1 LPALPGGLGAIPGQ
15 PDAATRRRHRHT
27 GKHQALPFSNPPTLV
42 YSSHNV
48 VLTGRIFQST
58 QYQHLALHFQR
69 LIGDNEELKPLE
81 KELSP
86 VLDAIAALK
95 EEEDTVR
102 PRIPRASEIAK
113 LREERHHAAQ
123 SRSKPEAPV
132 EKKEFQNEVNG
143 KEEVPVRTDL
153 SADDFKSMLEVAA
166 PQEEKLST
174 KAIRK
179 RLGLVD
185 RSGAQATA
193 SETVARQ
200 EQESI
205 QSEMMSLAKQL
216 KDRTQTINQSLT
228 EDVKILDAV
237 GQSAES
243 NTALLDR
250 ENTKLKEQLASSIG
264 LWTSLWLVAMLV
276 VVFVVTYFY
285 MKLFSRRW

>member
-1 LPALPGGLGAIPGQ
+1 
-15 PDAATRRRHRHT
+15 
-27 GKHQALPFSNPPTLV
+27 
-42 YSSHNV
+42 
-48 VLTGRIFQST
+48 
-58 QYQHLALHFQR
+58 
-69 LIGDNEELKPLE
+69 
-81 KELSP
+81 
-86 VLDAIAALK
+86 
-95 EEEDTVR
+95 
-102 PRIPRASEIAK
+102 
-113 LREERHHAAQ
+113 
-123 SRSKPEAPV
+123 
-132 EKKEFQNEVNG
+132 
-143 KEEVPVRTDL
+143 
-153 SADDFKSMLEVAA
+153 MLEMAA

-185 RSGAQATA
+185 RSGTQASA
-193 SETVARQ
+193 SETVARE

-216 KDRTQTINQSLT
+216 KDRTQTINQSLA

-250 ENTKLKEQLASSIG
+250 ENAKLKEQLASSIG

-276 VVFVVTYFY
+276 IVFVVTYFY

>member
-1 LPALPGGLGAIPGQ
+1 MTPSKEVVNCRRFLEAWTRSQANKEQ
-15 PDAATRRRHRHT
+15 PLDNDI
-27 GKHQALPFSNPPTLV
+27 L
-42 YSSHNV
+42 
-48 VLTGRIFQST
+48 T
-58 QYQHLALHFQR
+58 QYHQLALHFQQ
-69 LIGDNEELKPLE
+69 LSQENDGLKLLE
-81 KELSP
+81 SDISP
-86 VLDAIAALK
+86 VLAAIAALK
-95 EEEDTVR
+95 REDVVKPR
-102 PRIPRASEIAK
+102 RIPRASEIIK
-113 LREERHHAAQ
+113 LREERIISQ
-123 SRSKPEAPV
+123 KQEPESKPID
-132 EKKEFQNEVNG
+132 KM
-143 KEEVPVRTDL
+143 EEMITPELRTDL
-153 SADDFKSMLEVAA
+153 SADDFKSMLEMPA

-185 RSGAQATA
+185 RAGGQASA
-193 SETVARQ
+193 SETVARE

-216 KDRTQTINQSLT
+216 KDRTQTINQSLA

-250 ENTKLKEQLASSIG
+250 ENAKLKEQLASSIG

-276 VVFVVTYFY
+276 IVFIVTYFY

>member
-1 LPALPGGLGAIPGQ
+1 MTTVEVDCRRFL
-15 PDAATRRRHRHT
+15 AAWTRS
-27 GKHQALPFSNPPTLV
+27 QAKQE
-42 YSSHNV
+42 
-48 VLTGRIFQST
+48 QSVDDNIVA
-58 QYQHLALHFQR
+58 QYHHLALRFRQ
-69 LIGDNEELKPLE
+69 LVQDNSELKALE
-81 KELSP
+81 AEVASALT
-86 VLDAIAALK
+86 AITALK
-95 EEEDTVR
+95 TDDVESR
-102 PRIPRASEIAK
+102 RIPRASEIVK
-113 LREERHHAAQ
+113 MREERTRVKP
-123 SRSKPEAPV
+123 RSKPEAPV
-132 EKKEFQNEVNG
+132 KEQQQEPLLNEHVQ
-143 KEEVPVRTDL
+143 EEGSETPEFPLEL
-153 SADDFKSMLEVAA
+153 SADDFKAMLEVAV
-166 PQEEKLST
+166 PEDEKLST

-185 RSGAQATA
+185 RSGTQATA
-193 SETVARQ
+193 SETVARE

-216 KDRTQTINQSLT
+216 KDRTQTINQSLA

-276 VVFVVTYFY
+276 IVFIVTYFY

>member
-1 LPALPGGLGAIPGQ
+1 MS
-15 PDAATRRRHRHT
+15 R
-27 GKHQALPFSNPPTLV
+27 
-42 YSSHNV
+42 
-48 VLTGRIFQST
+48 
-58 QYQHLALHFQR
+58 
-69 LIGDNEELKPLE
+69 
-81 KELSP
+81 
-86 VLDAIAALK
+86 
-95 EEEDTVR
+95 
-102 PRIPRASEIAK
+102 RIPRASEIAK
-113 LREERHHAAQ
+113 LREERARAAKTAKTY
-123 SRSKPEAPV
+123 SKPEALVKTQKHESAPSA
-132 EKKEFQNEVNG
+132 EV
-143 KEEVPVRTDL
+143 KEEKVAELRTDL
-153 SADDFKSMLEVAA
+153 SAEDFTSMLEMAA

-185 RSGAQATA
+185 RSGTQASA
-193 SETVARQ
+193 SETVARE

-216 KDRTQTINQSLT
+216 KDRTQTINQSLA

-250 ENTKLKEQLASSIG
+250 ENAKLKEQLASSIG

-276 VVFVVTYFY
+276 IVFVVTYFY

>member
-1 LPALPGGLGAIPGQ
+1 MTPASLATL
-15 PDAATRRRHRHT
+15 DAVNCRRFLAAWTRS
-27 GKHQALPFSNPPTLV
+27 QARKQQRLDADIV
-42 YSSHNV
+42 A
-48 VLTGRIFQST
+48 
-58 QYQHLALHFQR
+58 QYQQLALHFQR
-69 LIGDNEELKPLE
+69 LIQDCDELKALE
-81 KELSP
+81 PELTP
-86 VLDAIAALK
+86 VLDAITALK
-95 EEEDTVR
+95 REQEEEEENTQ
-102 PRIPRASEIAK
+102 PKRIPRAAEIVKMRERRVRAAKTQTESEPPAVTSV
-113 LREERHHAAQ
+113 ERQ
-123 SRSKPEAPV
+123 STLS
-132 EKKEFQNEVNG
+132 
-143 KEEVPVRTDL
+143 EEVKEQAVDAMPELRTDL
-153 SADDFKSMLEVAA
+153 TADDFKAMLEVAA

-185 RSGAQATA
+185 RAGAQASA
-193 SETVARQ
+193 SETVARE

-216 KDRTQTINQSLT
+216 KDRTQTINQSLA

-250 ENTKLKEQLASSIG
+250 ENAKLKEQLASSIG

-276 VVFVVTYFY
+276 IVFIVTYCY

>member
-1 LPALPGGLGAIPGQ
+1 MTSTAETMDCRRFLAAWTRFQANKKQ
-15 PDAATRRRHRHT
+15 PLDDDI
-27 GKHQALPFSNPPTLV
+27 L
-42 YSSHNV
+42 
-48 VLTGRIFQST
+48 T
-58 QYQHLALHFQR
+58 QYQQLALHFQQ
-69 LIGDNEELKPLE
+69 LIQDSDELKTIEP
-81 KELSP
+81 ELAP
-86 VLDAIAALK
+86 VLATITALNK
-95 EEEDTVR
+95 EQDTSKLR
-102 PRIPRASEIAK
+102 RIPRASEIAK
-113 LREERHHAAQ
+113 LREERARAAKTATC
-123 SRSKPEAPV
+123 SKPKSPV
-132 EKKEFQNEVNG
+132 KTQEQESTSTCSTEV
-143 KEEVPVRTDL
+143 KEEEVTATPELRTDL
-153 SADDFKSMLEVAA
+153 SADDFKSMLEVAT

-185 RSGAQATA
+185 RSRAQASA
-193 SETVARQ
+193 SETVARE

-216 KDRTQTINQSLT
+216 KDRTQTINHSLA
-228 EDVKILDAV
+228 EDAKILDAV

-276 VVFVVTYFY
+276 IVFIVTYFY

>member
-1 LPALPGGLGAIPGQ
+1 M
-15 PDAATRRRHRHT
+15 
-27 GKHQALPFSNPPTLV
+27 
-42 YSSHNV
+42 
-48 VLTGRIFQST
+48 T
-58 QYQHLALHFQR
+58 QYQQLALHFQQ
-69 LIGDNEELKPLE
+69 LIQDNDALKALE
-81 KELSP
+81 SQLTP
-86 VLDAIAALK
+86 VLDAIAALQK
-95 EEEDTVR
+95 EEEDAVKPR
-102 PRIPRASEIAK
+102 RIPRASELSK
-113 LREERHHAAQ
+113 LREERARAAKT
-123 SRSKPEAPV
+123 RSKPEAPV
-132 EKKEFQNEVNG
+132 KDQEPLNAPSEDVEKEKEIRVTPEL
-143 KEEVPVRTDL
+143 RTDL
-153 SADDFKSMLEVAA
+153 TADDFKSMLEVAA
-166 PQEEKLST
+166 PREEKLST

-193 SETVARQ
+193 SETVARE

-216 KDRTQTINQSLT
+216 KDRTQTINQSLA

-264 LWTSLWLVAMLV
+264 LWTSLWLVVMLV
-276 VVFVVTYFY
+276 VVFIVTYFY

>member
-1 LPALPGGLGAIPGQ
+1 MTSALASNEAVDCRRFLAAWARFQANNEQ
-15 PDAATRRRHRHT
+15 PLDCGIVA
-27 GKHQALPFSNPPTLV
+27 
-42 YSSHNV
+42 
-48 VLTGRIFQST
+48 
-58 QYQHLALHFQR
+58 QYQQLAQHFQQ
-69 LIGDNEELKPLE
+69 LIQDTDELKALE
-81 KELSP
+81 PDLTT
-86 VLDAIAALK
+86 VLDAISALK
-95 EEEDTVR
+95 NKEEDAVKPR
-102 PRIPRASEIAK
+102 RIPRASEIAK
-113 LREERHHAAQ
+113 LREERARARAVKIQ
-123 SRSKPEAPV
+123 SPHGAPV
-132 EKKEFQNEVNG
+132 QYEGEKHDGVTEEKEVKATPEL
-143 KEEVPVRTDL
+143 RTDL
-153 SADDFKSMLEVAA
+153 SADDFKSMLEVAV

-185 RSGAQATA
+185 RTEMQASA
-193 SETVARQ
+193 SETVARE

-216 KDRTQTINQSLT
+216 KDRTQTINQSLA

-243 NTALLDR
+243 NTTLLDR

-276 VVFVVTYFY
+276 IVFIITYFY

>member
-1 LPALPGGLGAIPGQ
+1 M
-15 PDAATRRRHRHT
+15 AAVMEEAVDCRRFLAAWTRSQAN
-27 GKHQALPFSNPPTLV
+27 KEQALDEDIV
-42 YSSHNV
+42 A
-48 VLTGRIFQST
+48 
-58 QYQHLALHFQR
+58 QYQLLALHFQQ
-69 LIGDNEELKPLE
+69 LVLDDNELKALEPELAT
-81 KELSP
+81 
-86 VLDAIAALK
+86 VLAGIAALNK
-95 EEEDTVR
+95 EEEEGAVKPR
-102 PRIPRASEIAK
+102 RIPRASEIAK
-113 LREERHHAAQ
+113 LREERARAAK
-123 SRSKPEAPV
+123 SLSKPEEPV
-132 EKKEFQNEVNG
+132 QDQDGGLVTSEKV
-143 KEEVPVRTDL
+143 EEEKVAATPELRTDL

-185 RSGAQATA
+185 RAGAQTTA
-193 SETVARQ
+193 SETVARE

-216 KDRTQTINQSLT
+216 KDRTQTINQSLA

-250 ENTKLKEQLASSIG
+250 ENAKLKEQLASSIG
-264 LWTSLWLVAMLV
+264 LSTSLWLVAMLV
-276 VVFVVTYFY
+276 IVFIVTYFY

>member
-1 LPALPGGLGAIPGQ
+1 MTSTAETMDCRRFLAAWTRFQANKKQ
-15 PDAATRRRHRHT
+15 PLDDDI
-27 GKHQALPFSNPPTLV
+27 
-42 YSSHNV
+42 
-48 VLTGRIFQST
+48 LTQE
-58 QYQHLALHFQR
+58 Q
-69 LIGDNEELKPLE
+69 
-81 KELSP
+81 
-86 VLDAIAALK
+86 
-95 EEEDTVR
+95 DTSKLR
-102 PRIPRASEIAK
+102 RIPRASEIAK
-113 LREERHHAAQ
+113 LREERARAA
-123 SRSKPEAPV
+123 KTATCEGGEVTATPEL
-132 EKKEFQNEVNG
+132 
-143 KEEVPVRTDL
+143 RTDL
-153 SADDFKSMLEVAA
+153 SADDFKSMLEVAT

-185 RSGAQATA
+185 RSRAQASA
-193 SETVARQ
+193 SETVARE

-216 KDRTQTINQSLT
+216 KDRTQTINHSLA
-228 EDVKILDAV
+228 EDAKILDAV

-276 VVFVVTYFY
+276 IVFIVTYFY

>member
-1 LPALPGGLGAIPGQ
+1 MTPSTEAVNCRRFLEAWTRSQANKEQ
-15 PDAATRRRHRHT
+15 PLDDDIVMQY
-27 GKHQALPFSNPPTLV
+27 HQ
-42 YSSHNV
+42 
-48 VLTGRIFQST
+48 
-58 QYQHLALHFQR
+58 LALHFQQ
-69 LIGDNEELKPLE
+69 LSQDNDELKALQCDI
-81 KELSP
+81 SP
-86 VLDAIAALK
+86 VLAAIAALK
-95 EEEDTVR
+95 REDMVKPR
-102 PRIPRASEIAK
+102 RIPRASEIVK
-113 LREERHHAAQ
+113 LREERAKT
-123 SRSKPEAPV
+123 KPDAPLKRQKQEPESTSNDKV
-132 EKKEFQNEVNG
+132 EKVVTPEL
-143 KEEVPVRTDL
+143 RTDL

-185 RSGAQATA
+185 RSGGQASA
-193 SETVARQ
+193 SETVARE

-216 KDRTQTINQSLT
+216 KDRTQTINQSLA
-228 EDVKILDAV
+228 EDAKILDAV

-250 ENTKLKEQLASSIG
+250 ENAKLKEQLASSIG

-276 VVFVVTYFY
+276 IVFIVTYFY

>member
-1 LPALPGGLGAIPGQ
+1 MTA
-15 PDAATRRRHRHT
+15 
-27 GKHQALPFSNPPTLV
+27 QALRTAEEVDCRRFLAAWTRLQANKK
-42 YSSHNV
+42 
-48 VLTGRIFQST
+48 QSLDYDVEE
-58 QYQHLALHFQR
+58 QYQQLARHFQQV
-69 LIGDNEELKPLE
+69 IQNSEELRALE
-81 KELSP
+81 PEVAP
-86 VLDAIAALK
+86 VLATIAALK
-95 EEEDTVR
+95 KEQDTSMSR
-102 PRIPRASEIAK
+102 RIPRASEIAK
-113 LREERHHAAQ
+113 LREERARAAKTAKTY
-123 SRSKPEAPV
+123 SKPEALV
-132 EKKEFQNEVNG
+132 KTQKHESASSAEV
-143 KEEVPVRTDL
+143 KEEKVAELRTDL
-153 SADDFKSMLEVAA
+153 SAEDFTSMLEMAA

-185 RSGAQATA
+185 RSGTQASA
-193 SETVARQ
+193 SETVARE

-216 KDRTQTINQSLT
+216 KDRTQTINQSLA

-250 ENTKLKEQLASSIG
+250 ENAKLKEQLASSIG

-276 VVFVVTYFY
+276 IVFVVTYFY

>member
-1 LPALPGGLGAIPGQ
+1 MSHVSVAAAL
-15 PDAATRRRHRHT
+15 
-27 GKHQALPFSNPPTLV
+27 GKRLV
-42 YSSHNV
+42 QDS
-48 VLTGRIFQST
+48 
-58 QYQHLALHFQR
+58 
-69 LIGDNEELKPLE
+69 DELKTLE
-81 KELSP
+81 PELSP
-86 VLDAIAALK
+86 VLDAINELK
-95 EEEDTVR
+95 KQQQEGGKSR
-102 PRIPRASEIAK
+102 RIPRASEISK
-113 LREERHHAAQ
+113 RREERNRLAKMQ
-123 SRSKPEAPV
+123 SKPEAPV
-132 EKKEFQNEVNG
+132 KQPSALSDKV
-143 KEEVPVRTDL
+143 EEETVSATPELRTDL
-153 SADDFKSMLEVAA
+153 SADDFKSMLEVAT

-185 RSGAQATA
+185 RAGAQASA
-193 SETVARQ
+193 SETMARE

-216 KDRTQTINQSLT
+216 KDRTQTINQSLA

-250 ENTKLKEQLASSIG
+250 ENAKLKHQLASSIG

-276 VVFVVTYFY
+276 VVFIVTYFY

>member
-1 LPALPGGLGAIPGQ
+1 MTPSKEVVNCRRFLEAWTRSQANKEQ
-15 PDAATRRRHRHT
+15 PLDDDI
-27 GKHQALPFSNPPTLV
+27 L
-42 YSSHNV
+42 
-48 VLTGRIFQST
+48 T
-58 QYQHLALHFQR
+58 QYHQLALHFQQ
-69 LIGDNEELKPLE
+69 LSQENDGLKLLE
-81 KELSP
+81 SDISP
-86 VLDAIAALK
+86 VLAAIAALK
-95 EEEDTVR
+95 REDMVKPR
-102 PRIPRASEIAK
+102 RIPRASEIIK
-113 LREERHHAAQ
+113 LREERIKSQ
-123 SRSKPEAPV
+123 KQEPESN
-132 EKKEFQNEVNG
+132 KM
-143 KEEVPVRTDL
+143 EEVITPELRTDL
-153 SADDFKSMLEVAA
+153 SADDFKSMLEMPA

-185 RSGAQATA
+185 RAGGQASA
-193 SETVARQ
+193 SETVARE

-216 KDRTQTINQSLT
+216 KDRTQTINQSLA

-250 ENTKLKEQLASSIG
+250 ENAKLKEQLASSIG

-276 VVFVVTYFY
+276 IVFIVTYFY

>member
-1 LPALPGGLGAIPGQ
+1 MTSSKEVVSCRRFLEAWTRSQANKEQ
-15 PDAATRRRHRHT
+15 PLDDEI
-27 GKHQALPFSNPPTLV
+27 V
-42 YSSHNV
+42 
-48 VLTGRIFQST
+48 T
-58 QYQHLALHFQR
+58 QYHQLALHFQQ
-69 LIGDNEELKPLE
+69 LSQDNDELKALAGDI
-81 KELSP
+81 SP
-86 VLDAIAALK
+86 VLAAIAALK
-95 EEEDTVR
+95 REDVVKPR
-102 PRIPRASEIAK
+102 RIPRASEIIK
-113 LREERHHAAQ
+113 LREERAKTCTKPDSPVKRQ
-123 SRSKPEAPV
+123 QQENGSKPTD
-132 EKKEFQNEVNG
+132 KT
-143 KEEVPVRTDL
+143 EEITTPEMRMDL
-153 SADDFKSMLEVAA
+153 SADDFKSMLETTA

-185 RSGAQATA
+185 RAGGQASA
-193 SETVARQ
+193 SETVARE

-216 KDRTQTINQSLT
+216 KDRTQTINQSLA

-250 ENTKLKEQLASSIG
+250 ENAKLKEQLASSIG

-276 VVFVVTYFY
+276 IIFIVTYFY